1 MLLIHGDADEIV
13 PITQSED
20 MQKALDKAGHK
31 TELIR
36 LKNAGHGLWSDDTA
50 EYYLSA
56 VGAFLWEQLGPGYGV
71 DVPAV
76 RLPPPRR

>member
-1 MLLIHGDADEIV
+1 
-13 PITQSED
+13 

-36 LKNAGHGLWSDDTA
+36 LKNAGHGPWSADTST
-50 EYYLSA
+50 YSLSA

-71 DVPAV
+71 DAPAV
-76 RLPPPRR
+76 RLPPPKQ